1 MRKSKGI
8 KDKDKVRDNQLTDKD
23 NNLSNSQSQNQYKLR
38 KNKLAD
44 LVNDSQNINNNSII
58 LPNRDSNYLH
68 LKNAGTDRIK
78 QMRKL
83 FQTFDLVYYLFQP
96 HEAFMKK

>member
-1 MRKSKGI
+1 MRKVKVK
-8 KDKDKVRDNQLTDKD
+8 KDKDKVKDKENQLTDKD
-23 NNLSNSQSQNQYKLR
+23 NNLSNSQNQNQYKLR

-58 LPNRDSNYLH
+58 LPNRDSSYLH

-83 FQTFDLVYYLFQP
+83 FQTFDLV
-96 HEAFMKK
+96 